1 MLNKKESA
9 LMRVIYKQT
18 TKNKGMCLI
27 RPVDLMVGIPYSL
40 EFKAEDLEPT
50 MRALVY
56 DEYIDLVESDKKGD
70 FYYCITLLKK
80 GFAFQR
86 SEEQRLRARRSSI
99 VWKVLLALI
108 GAAVAIAAKP
118 IFNLILNAI
127 KN

>member
-99 VWKVLLALI
+99 ISKVLLALL

-118 IFNLILNAI
+118 ILNLILNAI
-127 KN
+127 KK

>member
-99 VWKVLLALI
+99 ISKVLLALL

-118 IFNLILNAI
+118 ILNLILNAI

>member
-9 LMRVIYKQT
+9 LMRVIYKKT

-27 RPVDLMVGIPYSL
+27 RPVDIMVGISYAID
-40 EFKAEDLEPT
+40 FKEEDLEPT
-50 MRALVY
+50 MKALVY

-99 VWKVLLALI
+99 IFKVLLALI
-108 GAAVAIAAKP
+108 GSAVTIVLTRVLAP
-118 IFNLILNAI
+118 LIF
-127 KN
+127 K

>member
-1 MLNKKESA
+1 
-9 LMRVIYKQT
+9 MRVIYKKT

-27 RPVDLMVGIPYSL
+27 RPVDLMVGISYGL
-40 EFKAEDLEPT
+40 DFKAEDLEPT
-50 MRALVY
+50 MKALVY

-99 VWKVLLALI
+99 IFKVLLALI
-108 GAAVAIAAKP
+108 GSAVTIVLTKILP
-118 IFNLILNAI
+118 KLFN
-127 KN
+127 

>member
-27 RPVDLMVGIPYSL
+27 RPVDLMVGLPYSL

-56 DEYIDLVESDKKGD
+56 DEYIDIVESDKKGN

-99 VWKVLLALI
+99 VWKVVLALI

-118 IFNLILNAI
+118 ILNLILNAFN
-127 KN
+127 K

>member
-9 LMRVIYKQT
+9 LMRVIYKKT

-27 RPVDLMVGIPYSL
+27 RPVELMVGIPYGL
-40 EFKAEDLEPT
+40 DFKAEDLEPT
-50 MRALVY
+50 MKALVY
-56 DEYIDLVESDKKGD
+56 DDYIDLIESDKKGD

-99 VWKVLLALI
+99 IAKVLLTLL
-108 GAAVAIAAKP
+108 GVAIAATAKP
-118 IFNLILNAI
+118 LFNLILNAI
-127 KN
+127 RK

>member
-56 DEYIDLVESDKKGD
+56 DEYIEIVESDKKGN

-86 SEEQRLRARRSSI
+86 SEEQRLRARRASI
-99 VWKVLLALI
+99 VWKVVLALI
-108 GAAVAIAAKP
+108 GTAVAFAAKP
-118 IFNLILNAI
+118 ILTLILDAI

>member
-1 MLNKKESA
+1 
-9 LMRVIYKQT
+9 MRVIYKQT

-50 MRALVY
+50 IRALVY
-56 DEYIDLVESDKKGD
+56 DEYIDIVESTKKGN

-99 VWKVLLALI
+99 IWKVLLALI

-118 IFNLILNAI
+118 LINLIVNAFQ
-127 KN
+127 K

>member
-99 VWKVLLALI
+99 ISKVLLALL
-108 GAAVAIAAKP
+108 GAAVAFAAKP
-118 IFNLILNAI
+118 ILNLILNAI
-127 KN
+127 KK

>member
-9 LMRVIYKQT
+9 LMRVIYKKT

-27 RPVDLMVGIPYSL
+27 RPVDIMMGISYAID
-40 EFKAEDLEPT
+40 FKEEDLEPT
-50 MRALVY
+50 MKALVY

-99 VWKVLLALI
+99 IFKVLLALI
-108 GAAVAIAAKP
+108 GSAVTIVLTRVLAP
-118 IFNLILNAI
+118 LIF
-127 KN
+127 K

>member
-9 LMRVIYKQT
+9 LMRVIYKKT

-27 RPVDLMVGIPYSL
+27 RPVDLMVGISYGID
-40 EFKAEDLEPT
+40 FKAEDLEPT
-50 MRALVY
+50 MKALVY

-99 VWKVLLALI
+99 IFKVLLALI
-108 GAAVAIAAKP
+108 GSAVTIVLTKILP
-118 IFNLILNAI
+118 KLFN
-127 KN
+127 

>member
-9 LMRVIYKQT
+9 LMRVIYKKT

-27 RPVDLMVGIPYSL
+27 RPVDLMVGISYGID
-40 EFKAEDLEPT
+40 FKAEDLEPT
-50 MRALVY
+50 MKALVY

-99 VWKVLLALI
+99 ISKILLALLG
-108 GAAVAIAAKP
+108 GAVTIILTRVLAP
-118 IFNLILNAI
+118 LIF
-127 KN
+127 K